1 MASYKVIQEVE
12 AEDKIIGPFALKH
25 IIYGMIAAGI
35 GAIGWYIGSKTS
47 YWLTGPLLSPFFL
60 ITAFISLSALLRLN
74 QPADVWLFS
83 KMNFMFRPKKRLW
96 QQIGG
101 TYRPF
106 MLTEKA
112 AVTATAPTGRTDSEV
127 ETTARSLSSILDSRG
142 RSIKGEAMQPTAAA
156 HASVLDKEHDDYHF
170 GSEPP
175 LPPPAQRTPRH
186 AQEGRRLPPKTHPES
201 PTQPPAPPR
210 LRPPANRLKRSPRS
224 HLSAK
229 ISEMTE
235 SGDLKVSTL
244 EKVVK
249 NLKSKEKLKR
259 SKKRS

>member
-25 IIYGMIAAGI
+25 IIYGMIATGI
-35 GAIGWYIGSKTS
+35 GVAGWFMGGKTS
-47 YWLTGPLLSPFFL
+47 YWLAIPLLSPFFL
-60 ITAFISLSALLRLN
+60 ITAFVCLSALLRLN

-83 KMNFMFRPKKRLW
+83 RMNFTFRPKKRLW

-106 MLTEKA
+106 MITEKT
-112 AVTATAPTGRTDSEV
+112 AVTAAGPASRTDSEV
-127 ETTARSLSSILDSRG
+127 ETMARDLSSILDSRG
-142 RSIKGEAMQPTAAA
+142 RSIRGETMQPAVAA
-156 HASVLDKEHDDYHF
+156 HADALDKEHDDYHLDLNRHYHRLL
-170 GSEPP
+170 SEHRDMRKKGVDYH
-175 LPPPAQRTPRH
+175 LKRTLRAQHNLQP
-186 AQEGRRLPPKTHPES
+186 S
-201 PTQPPAPPR
+201 PTASPGQSFKTQPS
-210 LRPPANRLKRSPRS
+210 N

-244 EKVVK
+244 EKMVK

-259 SKKRS
+259 NKKRS